1 MASRPKFW
9 PPQSFGLGLEVL
21 ASPWPRSRCLFMLS
35 GIFRVKFG
43 NFVNFFGNNLKSY
56 VANHYLVLF
65 HNYFWPRHCSPGL
78 GLEVLALAS
87 RFWSR
92 LTSLA
97 TRDLHGN
104 GDDGNP
110 AGMEANVAGF
120 PREWKQMLWES
131 RGNGDINL
139 RDSRGNVCL
148 FYPIMSC
155 CNQPLVTFWSR

>member
-9 PPQSFGLGLEVL
+9 PRPRSFASARPRARGFGLGL
-21 ASPWPRSRCLFMLS
+21 ASISLS
-35 GIFRVKFG
+35 HYVNGNFSCKNRVKFG
-43 NFVNFFGNNLKSY
+43 NFVNFSSHNLKSY

-65 HNYFWPRHCSPGL
+65 HNYFWPRHRSPGL
-78 GLEVLALAS
+78 GLEALALAS
-87 RFWSR
+87 RFWSC

-120 PREWKQMLWES
+120 PREWKQMLPE
-131 RGNGDINL
+131 
-139 RDSRGNVCL
+139 SRGNVCS

-155 CNQPLVTFWSR
+155 CNQPLVTY